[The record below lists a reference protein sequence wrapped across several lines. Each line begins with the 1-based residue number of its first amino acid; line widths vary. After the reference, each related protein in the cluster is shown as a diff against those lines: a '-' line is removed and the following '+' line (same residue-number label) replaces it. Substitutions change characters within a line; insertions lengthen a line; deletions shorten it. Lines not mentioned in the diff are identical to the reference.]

1 MLFSNIYV
9 FLQTEIIFQESNYC
23 LNEQNKKKV
32 FKILEIKQNI
42 HFVRQNER
50 VTGFL
55 LGLIV
60 ALTLLLVALEY
71 STSSDDDSDIDDA
84 LLRRL
89 AKDIDMVPAVD
100 QTPKQSSIPQEKL
113 DPKKLDRLNIKE
125 IKEIKDDGIKKD
137 EHITPQSGTDV
148 TTTTEVT
155 PVDEATQEPEVQK
168 IVSPQTTETATP
180 IAVNDQQEKKPPHP
194 ATSTPTPPG
203 GWVAFMQWLTK
214 TLKYP
219 ASAKASGTQGMV
231 SVTMIIDAQG
241 KPTEIKVKQSADA
254 QLEAE
259 ALRVMQMMGKWK
271 PGTENGKPCDTMVEI
286 PIVFKL

>member
-9 FLQTEIIFQESNYC
+9 FLQTEIIFLESNYC

-42 HFVRQNER
+42 HFTRQNER

-71 STSSDDDSDIDDA
+71 SASTGDDSDIDED

-100 QTPKQSSIPQEKL
+100 QTPKQSTAPQEKL
-113 DPKKLDRLNIKE
+113 DPKKLERLNIKE
-125 IKEIKDDGIKKD
+125 PKEIKEEGIKKD

-148 TTTTEVT
+148 TTTIDVT
-155 PVDEATQEPEVQK
+155 PVDETTQEPEVQK
-168 IVSPQTTETATP
+168 IVSPQTTETAAP

-203 GWVAFMQWLTK
+203 GWVSFMQWLTK
-214 TLKYP
+214 MLKYP
-219 ASAKASGTQGMV
+219 PAAKASGTQGMV
-231 SVTMIIDAQG
+231 SVTMIIDEQG
-241 KPTEIKVKQSADA
+241 KATDIKVKQSVDA
-254 QLEAE
+254 QLETE
-259 ALRVMQMMGKWK
+259 ALRVVQMMGKWK
-271 PGTENGKPCDTMVEI
+271 PGTENGKPCATMVEI